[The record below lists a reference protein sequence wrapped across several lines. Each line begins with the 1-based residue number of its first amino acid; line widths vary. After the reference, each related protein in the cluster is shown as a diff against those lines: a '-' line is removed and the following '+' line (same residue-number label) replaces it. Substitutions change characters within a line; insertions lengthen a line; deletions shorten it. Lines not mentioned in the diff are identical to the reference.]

1 VQKDGL
7 YISIVIP
14 TFNRARMLC
23 DLLQS
28 LGKVVIPPDTE
39 WEILAVDNNSS
50 DETAAVTE
58 GFMGKGMLPLSYLFE
73 PKQGASHARNT
84 GIREA
89 KGQVIAFLDDD
100 QIVDKQWMVALGKG
114 FKRFECSGIS
124 GRVIPTWKSVPPDWY
139 CTEGPYR
146 IVGATSGH
154 ELGETYR
161 EYSLKT
167 LMPPTANLALKRT
180 CFEKYGY
187 FRTDMGPIGTDH
199 DYTIGEDTEFCLRL
213 ILGGERL
220 IYSPEALVY
229 NIVHEDRVTKSFCK
243 SFYFR
248 YGRMQAYLY
257 RYRAATHTYLGVP
270 RYLFRD
276 YLETFLAWGA
286 AVVLGN
292 NKAKLFYHF
301 ALSRIWG
308 QIYQHLV
315 QNHPY
320 LLKMRRD
327 RSKSMESWVT
337 GGPKAQA

>member
-1 VQKDGL
+1 MQKDGL
-7 YISIVIP
+7 HISIVIP
-14 TFNRARMLC
+14 TFNRAQLLP

-28 LGKVVIPPDTE
+28 LGEIVIPPDTE
-39 WEILAVDNNSS
+39 WEILVVDNNSS

-58 GFMGKGMLPLSYLFE
+58 GFIGKGMLPLSYVFE
-73 PKQGASHARNT
+73 SKQGLSHARNA

-89 KGQVIAFLDDD
+89 KGQVIAFVDDD
-100 QIVDKQWMVALGKG
+100 EIVDRQWMVGLDEG
-114 FKRFECSGIS
+114 FKRFECSGIG
-124 GRVIPTWKSVPPDWY
+124 GRVIAKWKSVPPDWY

-154 ELGETYR
+154 DLGETYR
-161 EYSLKT
+161 EYSLET
-167 LMPPTANLALKRT
+167 LMPIGGNLALKRT

-187 FRTDMGPIGTDH
+187 FRTDIGPIGANH
-199 DYTIGEDTEFCLRL
+199 HYTIGEDVEFCLRL

-220 IYSPEALVY
+220 IYSPEALVH

-248 YGRMQAYLY
+248 YGMMQTYLY
-257 RYRAATHTYLGVP
+257 RHRAGRHNYLGVP

-286 AVVLGN
+286 AVVRGN
-292 NKAKLFYHF
+292 SKAKLFYHF
-301 ALSRIWG
+301 GLSRIWG

-320 LLKMRRD
+320 LLTMGRN
-327 RSKSMESWVT
+327 RSKSMGPWVT
-337 GGPKAQA
+337 EGPKAQT